1 MHIIQMGNP
10 VVRYLMCCRMIIT
23 GTRMRRLRLTG
34 RRGREMT
41 RIGRCRNGGGRVGG
55 EGWIDG
61 KCIREDD
68 NGGLVC
74 VLWIGDCARR
84 LMGNYVGVILCFNVS
99 CLA

>member
-1 MHIIQMGNP
+1 M
-10 VVRYLMCCRMIIT
+10 
-23 GTRMRRLRLTG
+23 G
-34 RRGREMT
+34 RRGREMM

-74 VLWIGDCARR
+74 LCMDKGLLKAFDGGLCGGDFM
-84 LMGNYVGVILCFNVS
+84 L
-99 CLA
+99 